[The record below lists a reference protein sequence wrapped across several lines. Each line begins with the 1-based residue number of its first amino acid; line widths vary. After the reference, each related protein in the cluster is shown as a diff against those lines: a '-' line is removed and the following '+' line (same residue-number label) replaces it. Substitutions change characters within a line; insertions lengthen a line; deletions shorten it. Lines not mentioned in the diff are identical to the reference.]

1 METQLDKRLL
11 LMLRQGSEN
20 LGGIKQVVFV
30 VELVDVECKQWQV
43 QQEDEPEAIDQEKD
57 SQKHMD
63 GSLRDEPWVQLMTQL
78 DWVDVVTLQVGVHD
92 GEKHLS
98 EQVHNVDN
106 DGKNKQP
113 EVSIEG
119 AFDEFWLSYIPAL
132 SSHLGSVLLFFL
144 LQKSVKF
151 G

>member
-1 METQLDKRLL
+1 M
-11 LMLRQGSEN
+11 
-20 LGGIKQVVFV
+20 VFV

-119 AFDEFWLSYIPAL
+119 AFDEIWLSYIPAL